1 MKRELLDQIVAY
13 LAKHGLGEMSLR
25 PMAAELRTS
34 PNRLVHHFG
43 PKNELL
49 TLALRRAIV
58 IQRDVELTWLAR
70 KPDIGQA
77 DLLRKWWKWM
87 LAEPENLAIVRLGLE
102 AATLEAT
109 YTGLP
114 GEVRAEQIGLWR
126 TNMEQRLRG
135 QGLSDKDA
143 ALEATL
149 LKGTFTGLMID
160 LMATGER
167 NRLGRALE
175 EGLRRHEMRVAESVR
190 ARLTSTDVPVYQL

>member
-1 MKRELLDQIVAY
+1 MARTPDLQMKRELLDLIVAY

-25 PMAAELRTS
+25 PMAAELQTS

-49 TLALRRAIV
+49 ALALRRAIS
-58 IQRDVELTWLAR
+58 IQRDVERGWLER
-70 KPDIGQA
+70 QPGIGQA

-126 TNMEQRLRG
+126 SNIEQRLRG
-135 QGLSDKDA
+135 LGLSPKEA

-160 LMATGER
+160 LMATGDKR
-167 NRLGRALE
+167 RLSRALE
-175 EGLRRHEMRVAESVR
+175 EGLRHHELRITGLVAL
-190 ARLTSTDVPVYQL
+190 A